1 MPALDRLSG
10 ATMGTIMI
18 GDQVGALE
26 FGEEDLEDGEIGIER
41 MKERSWFV
49 LRIGKDLEQVVYQ
62 RTKQS

>member
-1 MPALDRLSG
+1 
-10 ATMGTIMI
+10 MGTIMI